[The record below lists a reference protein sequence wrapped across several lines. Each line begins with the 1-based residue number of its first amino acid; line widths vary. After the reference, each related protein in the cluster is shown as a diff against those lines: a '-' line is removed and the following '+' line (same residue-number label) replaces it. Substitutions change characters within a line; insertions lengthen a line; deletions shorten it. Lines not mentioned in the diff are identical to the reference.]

1 MADVRKARKNLV
13 GQKFNRLTVKSRC
26 ENNGKKVMYRC
37 MCDCGKESVVWSNA
51 LLRGT
56 TKSCGCLRSDAAKA
70 RGLPTGIHAPHYS
83 HGYALKGEVH
93 PLWNKWSSIKARC
106 YNENVSGY
114 KNYGG
119 RGIVMCQEW
128 KESSAAFIE
137 WCLGAGWAHGL
148 QIDRI
153 DNNQGYSPENCRF
166 ATPKQNSNNRRSNRL
181 SGDKT
186 IAQISR
192 ETGIE
197 YSKLRYRLTNGFSLA
212 EASKNEDYRRV
223 DSKTPRHNKVGGC
236 CPD

>member
-1 MADVRKARKNLV
+1 MANVRKNLA
-13 GQKFNRLTVKSRC
+13 GMTFGKLIVKSRDA
-26 ENNGKKVMYRC
+26 NQGKKVAYNC
-37 MCDCGKESVVWSNA
+37 ICECGNTVTVQSYK
-51 LLRGT
+51 LLVGH
-56 TKSCGCLRSDAAKA
+56 TKSCGCLRSDAAKK
-70 RGLPTGIHAPHYS
+70 RGVANGIHAPHYS

-106 YNENVSGY
+106 YNEKVSGY

-128 KESSAAFIE
+128 KESSAAFID
-137 WCLGAGWAHGL
+137 WCLSAGWAPGL

-153 DNNQGYSPENCRF
+153 DNNKGYSPDNCRF
-166 ATPKQNSNNRRSNRL
+166 ATPRQNSNNRRSNRL

-186 IAQISR
+186 LAQISR

-197 YSKLRYRLTNGFSLA
+197 YAKLRYRLTHGFSLA

-223 DSKTPRHNKVGGC
+223 DSKTPRHNQVGGC
-236 CPD
+236 